1 MIFENREDAALK
13 LCDELKGED
22 LSNTVVV
29 GVLRGGG
36 YMAKILGKC
45 LNIPFGVL
53 PVKKI
58 APPES
63 PESGFGA
70 VVYDGTYIY
79 DQEYAKILGVDEDD
93 LREIVEIKLLEAK
106 KQYELYKEFI
116 IEDYANKN
124 VILVDDGIATG
135 YTVIAAAKFIR
146 KHNVNKLTLAI
157 PVASDLA
164 YELVKEYFDKII
176 CLEVV
181 RSIYFS
187 VGMFYRD
194 FKQFSDEELLEF
206 LGKN

>member
-1 MIFENREDAALK
+1 MIFENREDAALR
-13 LCDELKGED
+13 LCGELKGEN
-22 LSNTVVV
+22 LKNTVVV

-36 YMAKILGKC
+36 YMAKLLGNC
-45 LNIPFGVL
+45 LSIPFGVL

-93 LREIVEIKLLEAK
+93 IKEIVEIKLLEAK
-106 KQYELYKEFI
+106 RQYELYKEFI
-116 IEDYANKN
+116 IEDYTSKN
-124 VILVDDGIATG
+124 AILVDDGIATG
-135 YTVIAAAKFIR
+135 YTVMAAANFIR
-146 KHNVNKLTLAI
+146 KHNINNLTLAV

-164 YELVKEYFDKII
+164 YELVKEYFDRVV

-181 RSIYFS
+181 RSIYFA